1 MSEYKK
7 KKNPAATMMMT
18 SLAYIVL
25 GIVTVVFPQ
34 KVLDVLCYALGGAM
48 TVYGLFN
55 IISFFV
61 DREGGMYFELVIGV
75 ISTGFGIFALFSPT
89 SIAAIINIPIGII
102 IIVDSI
108 MDMKHSLTLRSLGMR
123 KWWIPFIIAIVMIM
137 FSLTT
142 IFFTNIFGA
151 LLMIAL
157 GIALIYEGVSGFS
170 LIILLS
176 RYHKEYDRNQRMIDA
191 EATDIN

>member
-1 MSEYKK
+1 MSEHKK

-108 MDMKHSLTLRSLGMR
+108 MDMKHSAHAE
-123 KWWIPFIIAIVMIM
+123 IARYEKMVDSVYYSNCNDY
-137 FSLTT
+137 FQSYNNFLYKH
-142 IFFTNIFGA
+142 FWC
-151 LLMIAL
+151 IA
-157 GIALIYEGVSGFS
+157 
-170 LIILLS
+170 
-176 RYHKEYDRNQRMIDA
+176 YDCTRNCA
-191 EATDIN
+191 YL

>member
-1 MSEYKK
+1 MSEHKK

-108 MDMKHSLTLRSLGMR
+108 MDMKHSLTLRSLGMK
-123 KWWIPFIIAIVMIM
+123 KWWIPFIIAIVMII

-142 IFFTNIFGA
+142 IFLYKHFWC
-151 LLMIAL
+151 IA
-157 GIALIYEGVSGFS
+157 
-170 LIILLS
+170 
-176 RYHKEYDRNQRMIDA
+176 YDCTRNCA
-191 EATDIN
+191 YL

>member
-1 MSEYKK
+1 MSEHKK

-34 KVLDVLCYALGGAM
+34 KMVDALCYALGGAM

-61 DREGGMYFELVIGV
+61 DRDSGMYFELVIGV
-75 ISTGFGIFALFSPT
+75 ISTGFGIFALFSPDSLQT
-89 SIAAIINIPIGII
+89 IINIPIGIV

-108 MDMKHSLTLRSLGMR
+108 MDIKHSLTLRSLGMK
-123 KWWIPFIIAIVMIM
+123 KWWISFIISIAVIIFILV
-137 FSLTT
+137 T
-142 IFFTNIFGA
+142 IFFKNIFGA

>member
-1 MSEYKK
+1 
-7 KKNPAATMMMT
+7 MMMT

-75 ISTGFGIFALFSPT
+75 IST
-89 SIAAIINIPIGII
+89 
-102 IIVDSI
+102 DSVYLLCF
-108 MDMKHSLTLRSLGMR
+108 HPLQLR
-123 KWWIPFIIAIVMIM
+123 
-137 FSLTT
+137 
-142 IFFTNIFGA
+142 
-151 LLMIAL
+151 
-157 GIALIYEGVSGFS
+157 
-170 LIILLS
+170 
-176 RYHKEYDRNQRMIDA
+176 Q
-191 EATDIN
+191 

>member
-1 MSEYKK
+1 MSEHKK

-34 KVLDVLCYALGGAM
+34 KMVDALCYALGGTM

-61 DREGGMYFELVIGV
+61 DRDSGMYFELVIGV
-75 ISTGFGIFALFSPT
+75 ISTGFGIFALFSPDSLQT
-89 SIAAIINIPIGII
+89 IINIPIGIV

-108 MDMKHSLTLRSLGMR
+108 MDIKHSLTLRSLGMK
-123 KWWIPFIIAIVMIM
+123 KWWISFIISIAVIIFILV
-137 FSLTT
+137 T
-142 IFFTNIFGA
+142 IFFKNIFGA

>member
-1 MSEYKK
+1 MSEHKK
-7 KKNPAATMMMT
+7 KKNPAAAMMMT

-75 ISTGFGIFALFSPT
+75 ISTGFGIFALFSPG
-89 SIAAIINIPIGII
+89 SIATIINIPLGII

-108 MDMKHSLTLRSLGMR
+108 MDIKHSLTLRSLGMK
-123 KWWIPFIIAIVMIM
+123 KWWISFIISIAVIIFILV
-137 FSLTT
+137 T
-142 IFFTNIFGA
+142 IFFKNIFGA
-151 LLMIAL
+151 LLMMHSEL
-157 GIALIYEGVSGFS
+157 RLFMRVFRDFH
-170 LIILLS
+170 LS
-176 RYHKEYDRNQRMIDA
+176 FC
-191 EATDIN
+191 

>member
-1 MSEYKK
+1 MSEHKK

-75 ISTGFGIFALFSPT
+75 ISTGFGIGMDEDHEFDGTIPT
-89 SIAAIINIPIGII
+89 
-102 IIVDSI
+102 
-108 MDMKHSLTLRSLGMR
+108 TEQE
-123 KWWIPFIIAIVMIM
+123 
-137 FSLTT
+137 
-142 IFFTNIFGA
+142 
-151 LLMIAL
+151 
-157 GIALIYEGVSGFS
+157 EGG
-170 LIILLS
+170 LS
-176 RYHKEYDRNQRMIDA
+176 K
-191 EATDIN
+191 

>member
-1 MSEYKK
+1 MSEHKK

-123 KWWIPFIIAIVMIM
+123 KWWIPFIIGQYLIVTFGGEM
-137 FSLTT
+137 FSVVPLSWKDW
-142 IFFTNIFGA
+142 
-151 LLMIAL
+151 
-157 GIALIYEGVSGFS
+157 GIIIGSTSLVLWIGEIGRLIE
-170 LIILLS
+170 
-176 RYHKEYDRNQRMIDA
+176 RWRK
-191 EATDIN
+191 

>member
-1 MSEYKK
+1 MSEHKK

-108 MDMKHSLTLRSLGMR
+108 MDMKHSLTLRSLG
-123 KWWIPFIIAIVMIM
+123 
-137 FSLTT
+137 
-142 IFFTNIFGA
+142 
-151 LLMIAL
+151 
-157 GIALIYEGVSGFS
+157 VS
-170 LIILLS
+170 
-176 RYHKEYDRNQRMIDA
+176 
-191 EATDIN
+191 

>member
-1 MSEYKK
+1 MSEHKK

-89 SIAAIINIPIGII
+89 SIAAIINIHAEIARYEKM
-102 IIVDSI
+102 VDPVYYSNCN
-108 MDMKHSLTLRSLGMR
+108 DYVQSYNNFLYKHF
-123 KWWIPFIIAIVMIM
+123 WCIA
-137 FSLTT
+137 
-142 IFFTNIFGA
+142 
-151 LLMIAL
+151 
-157 GIALIYEGVSGFS
+157 
-170 LIILLS
+170 
-176 RYHKEYDRNQRMIDA
+176 YDCTRNCA
-191 EATDIN
+191 YL

>member
-1 MSEYKK
+1 MSEHKK

-123 KWWIPFIIAIVMIM
+123 KWWIPFIIAI
-137 FSLTT
+137 
-142 IFFTNIFGA
+142 FFTNIFGA

-176 RYHKEYDRNQRMIDA
+176 RYHKAYDRNQRMIDA

>member
-1 MSEYKK
+1 MSEHKK

-48 TVYGLFN
+48 TVYG
-55 IISFFV
+55 
-61 DREGGMYFELVIGV
+61 
-75 ISTGFGIFALFSPT
+75 LFSPT

>member
-1 MSEYKK
+1 MSEHKK
-7 KKNPAATMMMT
+7 RKSGGYYDDDLSRLYCTRHCDGCLSA
-18 SLAYIVL
+18 
-25 GIVTVVFPQ
+25 

-108 MDMKHSLTLRSLGMR
+108 MDMKHSLTLRSLGMKNGGFR
-123 KWWIPFIIAIVMIM
+123 
-137 FSLTT
+137 
-142 IFFTNIFGA
+142 
-151 LLMIAL
+151 LL
-157 GIALIYEGVSGFS
+157 
-170 LIILLS
+170 
-176 RYHKEYDRNQRMIDA
+176 
-191 EATDIN
+191 

>member
-1 MSEYKK
+1 MSEHKK

-48 TVYGLFN
+48 TVYGL
-55 IISFFV
+55 
-61 DREGGMYFELVIGV
+61 YFELVIGV

>member
-1 MSEYKK
+1 
-7 KKNPAATMMMT
+7 MMMT

-75 ISTGFGIFALFSPT
+75 ISTGFGIF
-89 SIAAIINIPIGII
+89 
-102 IIVDSI
+102 V
-108 MDMKHSLTLRSLGMR
+108 
-123 KWWIPFIIAIVMIM
+123 
-137 FSLTT
+137 
-142 IFFTNIFGA
+142 FTHFNCGNNQ
-151 LLMIAL
+151 
-157 GIALIYEGVSGFS
+157 YSDWH
-170 LIILLS
+170 
-176 RYHKEYDRNQRMIDA
+176 YHYC
-191 EATDIN
+191 

>member
-1 MSEYKK
+1 MSEHKK
-7 KKNPAATMMMT
+7 KKNPTAAMMMT

-75 ISTGFGIFALFSPT
+75 ISTGFGIFALFSPG
-89 SIAAIINIPIGII
+89 SIATIINIPLGII

-108 MDMKHSLTLRSLGMR
+108 MDIKHSLTLRSLGMK
-123 KWWIPFIIAIVMIM
+123 KWWISFIISIAVIIFILV
-137 FSLTT
+137 T
-142 IFFTNIFGA
+142 IFFKNIFGE

-157 GIALIYEGVSGFS
+157 GIALIYEGISGFS

-191 EATDIN
+191 EATDVN

>member
-1 MSEYKK
+1 MSEHKK

-123 KWWIPFIIAIVMIM
+123 KWWIPFIIAIVMIT

-157 GIALIYEGVSGFS
+157 GIALIYERSDTECRRS
-170 LIILLS
+170 HSHI
-176 RYHKEYDRNQRMIDA
+176 
-191 EATDIN
+191 

>member
-1 MSEYKK
+1 MSEHKK

-34 KVLDVLCYALGGAM
+34 KMVDALCYALGGAM

-61 DREGGMYFELVIGV
+61 DRDSGMYFELVIGI
-75 ISTGFGIFALFSPT
+75 ISTGFGIFALFSPDSLQT
-89 SIAAIINIPIGII
+89 IINIPIGIV

-108 MDMKHSLTLRSLGMR
+108 MDIKHSLTLRSLGMK
-123 KWWIPFIIAIVMIM
+123 KWWISFIISIAVIIFILV
-137 FSLTT
+137 T
-142 IFFTNIFGA
+142 IFFKNIFGA

>member
-1 MSEYKK
+1 
-7 KKNPAATMMMT
+7 MMMT

-123 KWWIPFIIAIVMIM
+123 NGGFR
-137 FSLTT
+137 
-142 IFFTNIFGA
+142 
-151 LLMIAL
+151 LL
-157 GIALIYEGVSGFS
+157 
-170 LIILLS
+170 
-176 RYHKEYDRNQRMIDA
+176 
-191 EATDIN
+191 

>member
-1 MSEYKK
+1 MSEHKK
-7 KKNPAATMMMT
+7 KKNPAAAMMMT

-34 KVLDVLCYALGGAM
+34 KMVDALCYALGGAM

-61 DREGGMYFELVIGV
+61 DREGEMYFELVIGV
-75 ISTGFGIFALFSPT
+75 ISTGFGIFALFSPDSLQT
-89 SIAAIINIPIGII
+89 IINIPIGIV

-108 MDMKHSLTLRSLGMR
+108 MDIKHSLTLRSLGMK
-123 KWWIPFIIAIVMIM
+123 KWWISFIISIAVIIFILV
-137 FSLTT
+137 T
-142 IFFTNIFGA
+142 IFFKNIFGA

-157 GIALIYEGVSGFS
+157 GIALIYEGISGFS

>member
-1 MSEYKK
+1 MSEHKK

-123 KWWIPFIIAIVMIM
+123 KWLDSVYY
-137 FSLTT
+137 SQL
-142 IFFTNIFGA
+142 
-151 LLMIAL
+151 
-157 GIALIYEGVSGFS
+157 
-170 LIILLS
+170 
-176 RYHKEYDRNQRMIDA
+176 
-191 EATDIN
+191 

>member
-1 MSEYKK
+1 M
-7 KKNPAATMMMT
+7 
-18 SLAYIVL
+18 
-25 GIVTVVFPQ
+25 
-34 KVLDVLCYALGGAM
+34 
-48 TVYGLFN
+48 
-55 IISFFV
+55 II
-61 DREGGMYFELVIGV
+61 
-75 ISTGFGIFALFSPT
+75 
-89 SIAAIINIPIGII
+89 
-102 IIVDSI
+102 
-108 MDMKHSLTLRSLGMR
+108 
-123 KWWIPFIIAIVMIM
+123 

-170 LIILLS
+170 LIILLG

>member
-1 MSEYKK
+1 MSEHKK

-61 DREGGMYFELVIGV
+61 NREGGMYFEPCNRRYFNRIRYICFV
-75 ISTGFGIFALFSPT
+75 
-89 SIAAIINIPIGII
+89 
-102 IIVDSI
+102 
-108 MDMKHSLTLRSLGMR
+108 
-123 KWWIPFIIAIVMIM
+123 
-137 FSLTT
+137 
-142 IFFTNIFGA
+142 FTHFNCGNNQ
-151 LLMIAL
+151 
-157 GIALIYEGVSGFS
+157 YSDWH
-170 LIILLS
+170 
-176 RYHKEYDRNQRMIDA
+176 YHYC
-191 EATDIN
+191 

>member
-1 MSEYKK
+1 MSEHKK

-108 MDMKHSLTLRSLGMR
+108 MDMKHSAHAE
-123 KWWIPFIIAIVMIM
+123 IARYEKMVDSVYYSNCNDYVQSYNN
-137 FSLTT
+137 FLYKH
-142 IFFTNIFGA
+142 FWC
-151 LLMIAL
+151 IA
-157 GIALIYEGVSGFS
+157 
-170 LIILLS
+170 
-176 RYHKEYDRNQRMIDA
+176 YDCTRNCA
-191 EATDIN
+191 YL